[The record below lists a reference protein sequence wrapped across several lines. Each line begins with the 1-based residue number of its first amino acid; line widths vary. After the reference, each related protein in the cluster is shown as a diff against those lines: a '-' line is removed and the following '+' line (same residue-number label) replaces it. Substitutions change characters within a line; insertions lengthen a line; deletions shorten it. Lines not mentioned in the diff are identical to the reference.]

1 MCQFLSQKMN
11 FRKTSYVSEK
21 ENIVP
26 MINIVFLLLIFFL
39 ITSSLV
45 PRPGEI
51 IERPFGLS
59 DSNVED
65 PNYLFITSNSEIMYR
80 GQSGEIA
87 WNLIKEARSEIRRVV
102 WPTNNETTQ
111 TTLVVLVM
119 VFIFSLIL
127 WGLDSLL
134 SWLVSSLIG

>member
-1 MCQFLSQKMN
+1 MN
-11 FRKTSYVSEK
+11 FKKISYASEK

-59 DSNVED
+59 DSSIED
-65 PNYLFITSNSEIMYR
+65 PNYLFITSNSEIMYL
-80 GQSGEIA
+80 GQTGEIA
-87 WNLIKEARSEIRRVV
+87 WDLIKSNELTTLTIETDRNLAANKFISLLNKLSDMNIPNLEMIVSD
-102 WPTNNETTQ
+102 PTNEPRK
-111 TTLVVLVM
+111 
-119 VFIFSLIL
+119 
-127 WGLDSLL
+127 
-134 SWLVSSLIG
+134 

>member
-1 MCQFLSQKMN
+1 MH
-11 FRKTSYVSEK
+11 FRKNSYISEK

-45 PRPGEI
+45 PRPSEI

-59 DSNVED
+59 DSNVQD
-65 PNYLFITSNSEIMYR
+65 PNYLFITSNSEIMYL

-87 WNLIKEARSEIRRVV
+87 WNLIKDNKLNTLTIEADR
-102 WPTNNETTQ
+102 NLAANK
-111 TTLVVLVM
+111 
-119 VFIFSLIL
+119 FI
-127 WGLDSLL
+127 SLL
-134 SWLVSSLIG
+134 NKLSDMNIPKLEMVVSDPSNEPKK

>member
-1 MCQFLSQKMN
+1 MK
-11 FRKTSYVSEK
+11 FRKMSYVSEK

-45 PRPGEI
+45 PRPREI

-59 DSNVED
+59 DSNVQD
-65 PNYLFITSNSEIMYR
+65 PNYLFITSNSEIMYL

-87 WNLIKEARSEIRRVV
+87 WNLIKDNKLNTLTIEADR
-102 WPTNNETTQ
+102 NLAANK
-111 TTLVVLVM
+111 
-119 VFIFSLIL
+119 FI
-127 WGLDSLL
+127 SLL
-134 SWLVSSLIG
+134 NKLNDMNIPKLEMVISNSSNESKK

>member
-1 MCQFLSQKMN
+1 MK
-11 FRKTSYVSEK
+11 FRKMSYISEK

-45 PRPGEI
+45 PRPREI

-59 DSNVED
+59 DSNVQD
-65 PNYLFITSNSEIMYR
+65 PNYLFITSNSEIMYL

-87 WNLIKEARSEIRRVV
+87 WNLIKENKLR
-102 WPTNNETTQ
+102 
-111 TTLVVLVM
+111 TLTIEADRNLAANK
-119 VFIFSLIL
+119 FI
-127 WGLDSLL
+127 SLL
-134 SWLVSSLIG
+134 NKLSDMNIPKLEMVVTDPSNESKK

>member
-1 MCQFLSQKMN
+1 MCQFLSLKMN
-11 FRKTSYVSEK
+11 FRKTSYGSEK

-45 PRPGEI
+45 HRPVEI

-65 PNYLFITSNSEIMYR
+65 PNYLFITSNSEIMYL
-80 GQSGEIA
+80 GQTGEIA
-87 WNLIKEARSEIRRVV
+87 WDLIKKSEPTTLTIEADRNLAANKLISLLNKLNDMNILHLEMIVSD
-102 WPTNNETTQ
+102 PTNEPRK
-111 TTLVVLVM
+111 
-119 VFIFSLIL
+119 
-127 WGLDSLL
+127 
-134 SWLVSSLIG
+134 

>member
-1 MCQFLSQKMN
+1 MQ
-11 FRKTSYVSEK
+11 FRKMSYISEK

-45 PRPGEI
+45 PRPREI

-59 DSNVED
+59 DSNVQD
-65 PNYLFITSNSEIMYR
+65 PNYLFITSNSEIMYL

-87 WNLIKEARSEIRRVV
+87 WNLIKDNKLNTLTIEADR
-102 WPTNNETTQ
+102 NLAANK
-111 TTLVVLVM
+111 
-119 VFIFSLIL
+119 FI
-127 WGLDSLL
+127 SLL
-134 SWLVSSLIG
+134 NKLNDMNIPKLEMVISNSSNESKK

>member
-1 MCQFLSQKMN
+1 MN

-45 PRPGEI
+45 SRPVEI

-59 DSNVED
+59 DSQVED
-65 PNYLFITSNSEIMYR
+65 PNYLFVTSSSEIMYL
-80 GQSGEIA
+80 GQTGELA
-87 WNLIKEARSEIRRVV
+87 WDLIKESNLNTLTIEADRNMPATKFISLMNELSDMNIPHFEMVV
-102 WPTNNETTQ
+102 SDPKNETTK
-111 TTLVVLVM
+111 
-119 VFIFSLIL
+119 
-127 WGLDSLL
+127 
-134 SWLVSSLIG
+134 

>member
-1 MCQFLSQKMN
+1 MK
-11 FRKTSYVSEK
+11 FRKMSYISEK

-45 PRPGEI
+45 PRPREI

-59 DSNVED
+59 DSNVQD
-65 PNYLFITSNSEIMYR
+65 PNYLFITSNSEIMYL

-87 WNLIKEARSEIRRVV
+87 WNLIKDNKLNTLTIEADR
-102 WPTNNETTQ
+102 NLAANK
-111 TTLVVLVM
+111 
-119 VFIFSLIL
+119 FI
-127 WGLDSLL
+127 SLL
-134 SWLVSSLIG
+134 NKLSDTNIPKLEMVISNSPNESKK

>member
-1 MCQFLSQKMN
+1 MN

-45 PRPGEI
+45 PSPVEI

-59 DSNVED
+59 DSDVEN
-65 PNYLFITSNSEIMYR
+65 PNYLFITGSSEVMYL
-80 GQSGEIA
+80 GQTGEIA
-87 WNLIKEARSEIRRVV
+87 WDLIK
-102 WPTNNETTQ
+102 NNEP
-111 TTLVVLVM
+111 TTLTIEADRNLAANE
-119 VFIFSLIL
+119 FISFLNKLNDINIPHL
-127 WGLDSLL
+127 EMI
-134 SWLVSSLIG
+134 VSDPTKEPHK

>member
-1 MCQFLSQKMN
+1 MN
-11 FRKTSYVSEK
+11 FRKISYVTEK

-59 DSNVED
+59 DSNVEG
-65 PNYLFITSNSEIMYR
+65 PNYLFITSNSEIMYL
-80 GQSGEIA
+80 GQTGEIA
-87 WNLIKEARSEIRRVV
+87 WDLIQNNEPTTLTIEADRNLAANKFISLLNKLNDMNILHLEMIVSD
-102 WPTNNETTQ
+102 PTNEPRK
-111 TTLVVLVM
+111 
-119 VFIFSLIL
+119 
-127 WGLDSLL
+127 
-134 SWLVSSLIG
+134 

>member
-1 MCQFLSQKMN
+1 MCQFLSLKMN

-45 PRPGEI
+45 PRPVEI

-59 DSNVED
+59 DSDVEN
-65 PNYLFITSNSEIMYR
+65 PNYLFITGSSEIMYL
-80 GQSGEIA
+80 GQTGEIA
-87 WNLIKEARSEIRRVV
+87 WDLVKK
-102 WPTNNETTQ
+102 NEP
-111 TTLVVLVM
+111 TTLTIEADRNLAANK
-119 VFIFSLIL
+119 FI
-127 WGLDSLL
+127 SLL
-134 SWLVSSLIG
+134 NKLNDMNILHLEMIVSDPSNEPLK

>member
-1 MCQFLSQKMN
+1 MN
-11 FRKTSYVSEK
+11 FRQISYANEK

-45 PRPGEI
+45 PRPREI

-59 DSNVED
+59 DSNVQD
-65 PNYLFITSNSEIMYR
+65 PNYLFITSNSEIMYL

-87 WNLIKEARSEIRRVV
+87 WNLIKDNKLNTLTI
-102 WPTNNETTQ
+102 ETDRN
-111 TTLVVLVM
+111 LAANK
-119 VFIFSLIL
+119 FI
-127 WGLDSLL
+127 SLL
-134 SWLVSSLIG
+134 NKLNDMNIPKLEMVISNSSNESKK

>member
-1 MCQFLSQKMN
+1 MN

-45 PRPGEI
+45 PRPSEI

-59 DSNVED
+59 DSNVQD
-65 PNYLFITSNSEIMYR
+65 PSYLFITSNSEIMYR

-87 WNLIKEARSEIRRVV
+87 WNLIKESNVNILTIEADRNLPATKFISFMNMLSDMNIPHLEMIVSD
-102 WPTNNETTQ
+102 PSNE
-111 TTLVVLVM
+111 
-119 VFIFSLIL
+119 SNK
-127 WGLDSLL
+127 
-134 SWLVSSLIG
+134 

>member
-1 MCQFLSQKMN
+1 MN

-45 PRPGEI
+45 PGPSEI

-59 DSNVED
+59 DSNVRD
-65 PNYLFITSNSEIMYR
+65 PNYLFITRSSEIMYL
-80 GQSGEIA
+80 GQSGETA
-87 WNLIKEARSEIRRVV
+87 WNLIKESNLNTVTIEADRNLAANKFISLMNKLRDLNIPHLEMVV
-102 WPTNNETTQ
+102 
-111 TTLVVLVM
+111 
-119 VFIFSLIL
+119 S
-127 WGLDSLL
+127 DS
-134 SWLVSSLIG
+134 SNGPNK

>member
-1 MCQFLSQKMN
+1 MN

-45 PRPGEI
+45 SRPGEI

-59 DSNVED
+59 DSQVED
-65 PNYLFITSNSEIMYR
+65 PNYLFVTSSSEIMYR

-87 WNLIKEARSEIRRVV
+87 WNLIKESNVNILTIEADRNLPSTKFISFMNRLSDMNIPHLEMIVSD
-102 WPTNNETTQ
+102 PSNE
-111 TTLVVLVM
+111 
-119 VFIFSLIL
+119 SNK
-127 WGLDSLL
+127 
-134 SWLVSSLIG
+134 

>member
-1 MCQFLSQKMN
+1 MCQFLSPKMN

-45 PRPGEI
+45 PRPVEI

-59 DSNVED
+59 DSNVGD
-65 PNYLFITSNSEIMYR
+65 PNYLFITGSSEIIYLN
-80 GQSGEIA
+80 QTGEIA
-87 WNLIKEARSEIRRVV
+87 WDLIKKSELTTLTIEADRNLAAKKFISLLNKLNDMNILHLEMIVSD
-102 WPTNNETTQ
+102 PTNEPRK
-111 TTLVVLVM
+111 
-119 VFIFSLIL
+119 
-127 WGLDSLL
+127 
-134 SWLVSSLIG
+134 

>member
-1 MCQFLSQKMN
+1 MK
-11 FRKTSYVSEK
+11 FRKMSYISEK

-45 PRPGEI
+45 PRPREI

-59 DSNVED
+59 DSNVQD
-65 PNYLFITSNSEIMYR
+65 PNYLFITSNSEIMYL

-87 WNLIKEARSEIRRVV
+87 WNLIKDNKLNTLTIEADR
-102 WPTNNETTQ
+102 NLAANK
-111 TTLVVLVM
+111 
-119 VFIFSLIL
+119 FI
-127 WGLDSLL
+127 SLL
-134 SWLVSSLIG
+134 NKLNDMNIPKLEMVISNSSNESKK

>member
-1 MCQFLSQKMN
+1 MCQFWGLIMN

-45 PRPGEI
+45 PRPIEI

-59 DSNVED
+59 DSNVQD
-65 PNYLFITSNSEIMYR
+65 PSYLFITSNSEIMYR
-80 GQSGEIA
+80 GQTGELA
-87 WNLIKEARSEIRRVV
+87 WDLIKESDLNTLTIEADRNLAANKFISFLNRLSDISIPHLEMVV
-102 WPTNNETTQ
+102 SDPTNETTK
-111 TTLVVLVM
+111 
-119 VFIFSLIL
+119 
-127 WGLDSLL
+127 
-134 SWLVSSLIG
+134 

>member
-1 MCQFLSQKMN
+1 MN

-45 PRPGEI
+45 PRPVEI

-65 PNYLFITSNSEIMYR
+65 PNYLFITGSSEIMYL
-80 GQSGEIA
+80 GQTGEIA
-87 WNLIKEARSEIRRVV
+87 WDLIKKNEPTTLTIEADRNLAANKFISLLNKLNDMNILHLEMIVSD
-102 WPTNNETTQ
+102 PTNEPRK
-111 TTLVVLVM
+111 
-119 VFIFSLIL
+119 
-127 WGLDSLL
+127 
-134 SWLVSSLIG
+134 